1 MKRHGVRLITAALAT
16 AVAAACFSDPTSSLR
31 NGPAS
36 VVLSR
41 SAAIVPIGDSTLVE
55 ARVVDQQGNVLPAT
69 GAVWT
74 TDSAAVAAV
83 AVAASQVPADG
94 SSRAY
99 IKGIATLGGITDVRV
114 TVRGLTASV
123 RVTALPT
130 RYFGTGTFAVTGT
143 ATADTTPLGAAFT
156 AGDTITITAPAG
168 MTFDAAASVITLGGT
183 GTYTLS
189 RSATAVKALVI
200 KGYRGQA
207 TVTNVTWLG
216 NATTGDY
223 SLESLNTTDTVTV
236 ARGRFRGGAA
246 VSTAVFGTNTLL
258 TLTAQAGTTFNTT
271 GTPSIVVF
279 DLDTAMVTSRA
290 ASTITAIAR
299 AGYTGVVRVTN
310 VNIGTVRVDSLFS
323 AGVVTVAA
331 ATLPNANVTVRNGG
345 FGSNTEMKVLPATGT
360 TFTPSGT
367 SASVVMLGA
376 DTATILFRSADSIV
390 VIHKANYTGTVKVTN
405 LVSSGLV
412 LDSLRTTSPST
423 LNASYF
429 LGTVVQAGTG
439 RMLDTIYVI
448 GGPRIDFTTSGTTAS
463 NVTINGTQA
472 FIIRRAA
479 DTLYVIASKIGTSK
493 VSISNV
499 LFGTATVPSLSTSG
513 TITISA
519 TTGEANEPGNDDPG
533 GATVFAGPVNVNDT
547 VAVFDATS
555 ATDVDDYFKFTAGA
569 AGSYRV
575 VVDWLP
581 RGIDVDAFVLNSVG
595 GGFCGL
601 DECSGATGADPEVM
615 NVTLAAGTAYQVY
628 INLWD
633 AHGNATPIP
642 YRVRVIR
649 RT

>member
-69 GAVWT
+69 GAAWT
-74 TDSAAVAAV
+74 TDNAAVAEV

-94 SSRAY
+94 GSRAY

-200 KGYRGQA
+200 KGYSGQA

-223 SLESLNTTDTVTV
+223 SIESLNTTDEVTV

-246 VSTAVFGTNTLL
+246 VSTGALGTNTLL
-258 TLTAQAGTTFNTT
+258 TLTAQTGTTFTDTT
-271 GTPSIVVF
+271 GVEFGTTTGLVLSR
-279 DLDTAMVTSRA
+279 TATTV
-290 ASTITAIAR
+290 TAISPV
-299 AGYTGVVRVTN
+299 TTTDNVKVTN
-310 VNIGTVRVDSLFS
+310 VNIGTVLVDSLFTP
-323 AGVVTVAA
+323 GQLTVAVSDFKGTIA
-331 ATLPNANVTVRNGG
+331 
-345 FGSNTEMKVLPATGT
+345 PATT
-360 TFTPSGT
+360 TVGVEIVATAPAGLSFDPAVG
-367 SASVVMLGA
+367 VQVNGA
-376 DTATILFRSADSIV
+376 DVIFTAKTSSEVRFIAPTATG
-390 VIHKANYTGTVKVTN
+390 GTVT
-405 LVSSGLV
+405 LSGLV
-412 LDSLRTTSPST
+412 LPGAMDLLT
-423 LNASYF
+423 LDA
-429 LGTVVQAGTG
+429 
-439 RMLDTIYVI
+439 
-448 GGPRIDFTTSGTTAS
+448 
-463 NVTINGTQA
+463 
-472 FIIRRAA
+472 
-479 DTLYVIASKIGTSK
+479 
-493 VSISNV
+493 
-499 LFGTATVPSLSTSG
+499 STS
-513 TITISA
+513 ITVTDPS
-519 TTGEANEPGNDDPG
+519 EPGNDAPAG
-533 GATVFAGPVNVNDT
+533 GAAITLPA
-547 VAVFDATS
+547 ATGDS
-555 ATDVDDYFKFTAGA
+555 VVVYGSTGGSDVDDFFTITTATGDSLEISVEWPN
-569 AGSYRV
+569 G
-575 VVDWLP
+575 D
-581 RGIDVDAFVLNSVG
+581 IDIDAFVLDATG
-595 GGFCGL
+595 GGFCDL
-601 DECSGATGADPEVM
+601 DGCSAATGADPEVRR
-615 NVTLAAGTAYQVY
+615 VRLAAATSYEIY

-633 AHGNATPIP
+633 DHDEVTPVP
-642 YRVRVIR
+642 YRI
-649 RT
+649 TITKKG